1 MNRRFRAFRL
11 LQLQGKL
18 GQVAYE
24 MTRVH
29 FSGFQAIE
37 ARWQPKVNVFRCSGC
52 VRICVDLAG
61 VDPQRVELSVQDGKL
76 WILGSR
82 LAPEPSSEPP
92 VEVVRTKAVRVL
104 AMEIDYGP
112 FARAISLPEDVDLER
127 IRSEWDNGLLWI
139 EIPRR
144 PLA

>member
-61 VDPQRVELSVQDGKL
+61 VDPQRVELSAQDGKL

-92 VEVVRTKAVRVL
+92 AEVVRTKAVRVL

>member
-37 ARWQPKVNVFRCSGC
+37 ARWQPKVNVFRCSRC

-92 VEVVRTKAVRVL
+92 AEVVRTKSVRVL

>member
-1 MNRRFRAFRL
+1 VNRRFRAFRL
-11 LQLQGKL
+11 LQLQGKI
-18 GQVAYE
+18 GEVAYE

-37 ARWQPKVNVFRCSGC
+37 ARWQPAVNAFLCSRC
-52 VRICVDLAG
+52 VRICADLAG
-61 VDPQRVELSVQDGKL
+61 VNPAKVELSVEDGKL
-76 WILGSR
+76 WIIGSR

-92 VEVVRTKAVRVL
+92 ADMVRTKAVRVL

-112 FARAISLPEDVDLER
+112 FARAISLPDDVDLER
-127 IRSEWDNGLLWI
+127 IGSKWDHGLLWI

-144 PLA
+144 PHA